1 MFYGYG
7 DYAIRFLHHV
17 VREGAR
23 VLEIP
28 TVYRFRK
35 GGESKTRFLAY
46 LWTYLASVFR
56 LRFARR

>member
-1 MFYGYG
+1 
-7 DYAIRFLHHV
+7 
-17 VREGAR
+17 

-46 LWTYLASVFR
+46 LWTYLTSVVR
-56 LRFARR
+56 LRLTRR